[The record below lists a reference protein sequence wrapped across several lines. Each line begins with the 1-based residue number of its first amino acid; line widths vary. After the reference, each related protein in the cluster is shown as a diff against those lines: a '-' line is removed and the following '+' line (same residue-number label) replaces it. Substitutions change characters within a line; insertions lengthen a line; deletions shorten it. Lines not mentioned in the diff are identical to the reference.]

1 MIIKDIIKN
10 VPLVLNINLLSGG
23 DALSQSD
30 VFLSGLVMDRVTF

>member
-23 DALSQSD
+23 VALSQSD
-30 VFLSGLVMDRVTF
+30 VFCQDWLWIE